1 MRATAQD
8 MDAARLMGINVDRTI
23 SLTFLLGGML
33 AGAAGLIYALYNGTI
48 QFNQGFTAGLI
59 AFTAAV
65 MGGIGNLKGAV
76 VGGLIIGVIQ
86 AVSDD
91 YAEPVWTNAIVF
103 AILIM
108 VMVFRPQGLFGEETR
123 EG

>member
-1 MRATAQD
+1 
-8 MDAARLMGINVDRTI
+8 
-23 SLTFLLGGML
+23 
-33 AGAAGLIYALYNGTI
+33 
-48 QFNQGFTAGLI
+48 
-59 AFTAAV
+59 
-65 MGGIGNLKGAV
+65 
-76 VGGLIIGVIQ
+76 
-86 AVSDD
+86 VSDD